1 MLIHMI
7 LLVYKLSYT
16 VSVSS
21 GTDNVDDRV
30 VRSRSGP
37 PDHAMLE
44 DRVVL
49 EIPDTGEYED
59 DNKPSIQICV
69 LCSIKAI

>member
-1 MLIHMI
+1 MLVHMI

-16 VSVSS
+16 VSGS
-21 GTDNVDDRV
+21 GTDSVDDRV
-30 VRSRSGP
+30 ARSRSGP

-59 DNKPSIQICV
+59 DNKPSIQI
-69 LCSIKAI
+69 